1 MLSMAWV
8 WMNGL
13 RRSRCR
19 LYVRVWR

>member
-1 MLSMAWV
+1 MLSMTLV

-19 LYVRVWR
+19 LDVLVWR